1 MSSAQ
6 TTQSHSVEEIQDW
19 LITQMAERLDVDA
32 DEIDIDE
39 PFDNYNLDS
48 AKAMGMLGQLE
59 TWLGYEFNPVV
70 IFNYPT
76 IAELAG
82 RLAEETNA

>member
-1 MSSAQ
+1 MSSVQ
-6 TTQSHSVEEIQDW
+6 TTQSRSTEEIQDW
-19 LITQMAERLDVDA
+19 LIAQMAERLNVDA
-32 DEIDIDE
+32 DDIDIDE

-59 TWLGYEFNPVV
+59 TWLGYEFNPVI

-82 RLAEETNA
+82 RLAEEISA